1 MSSEFFL
8 NVKDYGAIGDGTTN
22 DNSAVEKAVAE
33 CKRTGR
39 ILFFPAG
46 RYNCDLT
53 VIRAALTH
61 DASHPIYER
70 SFHILGEKA
79 VILGEIQLLNCRQ
92 MFVHGLV
99 AEKNFELSGCQHSQI
114 IQCVVR
120 KAIILSEYLDEE
132 SSDHAP
138 DWLGTYWCKID
149 KCTAGSS
156 IIFSE
161 HTGINANTYV
171 STFLG
176 GAQSGSP
183 QGSTGTN
190 DKYDNHNASLYIN
203 AIQCETTVLIGCDT
217 SYSDYPIWKTGSNDP
232 LCLIGHYYESN
243 ANNFLTNDGNQA
255 SPTVATIINGFD
267 YDRTKLLGHVGL
279 SATRF
284 RLIANT
290 GSTGGLAEILVPTDG
305 GTLLF
310 KDQGSDNPFAEMV
323 NRLSPAAENRA
334 ELNLYR
340 AGSEV
345 GFVARSDGLLR
356 LKPRSTPPDDRPQ
369 EGDIYMDSGDH
380 RLKVYDGSKWQ
391 ACW

>member
-1 MSSEFFL
+1 MSSAFFL
-8 NVKDYGAIGDGTTN
+8 NVKDYGAIGNGTAN
-22 DNSAVEKAVAE
+22 DNAAIDKAVAE
-33 CKRTGR
+33 CKRTGKV
-39 ILFFPAG
+39 LFFPAG
-46 RYNCDLT
+46 RYNCNLT

-61 DASHPIYER
+61 DASHSIYER

-79 VILGEIQLLNCRQ
+79 AILGEVQLLNCRNV
-92 MFVHGLV
+92 FVHGLIV
-99 AEKNFELSGCQHSQI
+99 EKNFEISGCQHSQI
-114 IQCVVR
+114 AECSVA
-120 KAIILSEYLDEE
+120 KAIILSEYFDKE
-132 SSDHAP
+132 SSDHDP

-156 IIFSE
+156 IVFSQ

-176 GAQSGSP
+176 GAKRGSP

-217 SYSDYPIWKTGSNDP
+217 SYSDYPLWKTGSNDP
-232 LCLIGHYYESN
+232 VCLIGHYYEGN
-243 ANNFLTNDGNQA
+243 TNNFFTDDGNRA

-267 YDRTKLLGHVGL
+267 YDRTKLLGHVGF
-279 SATRF
+279 SAARF

-290 GSTGGLAEILVPTDG
+290 GGTGGLAEILVPTYG
-305 GTLLF
+305 GSLLF
-310 KDQGSDNPFAEMV
+310 KDQASGNPFAEMV
-323 NRLSPAAENRA
+323 NRLSPAPENRA
-334 ELNLYR
+334 ELNLYQTW
-340 AGSEV
+340 GEV

-356 LKPRSTPPDDRPQ
+356 LKPRSTPPDSPQ

-380 RLKVYDGSKWQ
+380 RLKVFDGSQWR